1 MKFFL
6 IIFFVSIPLFAKD
19 LYIRSKKAYLYQSNT
34 KDSKVIASLKKGE
47 LVKMIGRKRSW
58 IKVVHN
64 GNKGWV
70 TKSLLTKK
78 IPKNRS
84 LREKKWTNGRRRLSH
99 LTSNSD
105 VNKVDNTEMTT
116 LLLGNQ
122 KSLKWMERNK
132 VPKNKG
138 WNFLK
143 NKDQN

>member
-19 LYIRSKKAYLYQSNT
+19 LYIKSKKAYLYQSNT

-47 LVKMIGRKRSW
+47 LVKMIGRKSSW
-58 IKVVHN
+58 IKIVHN
-64 GNKGWV
+64 GEKGWV
-70 TKSLLTKK
+70 HKSLLTKK
-78 IPKNRS
+78 TSKKRS

-105 VNKVDNTEMTT
+105 VKKLDNAEMTA
-116 LLLGNQ
+116 LLSGNQ
-122 KSLKWMERNK
+122 KSLKWIERNR

-138 WNFLK
+138 LSYLK